1 MIIYTC
7 ITNSYDTIPKN
18 HYYDSE
24 VQYVCF
30 TDGTVD
36 VPSQWEKR
44 SIPIEH
50 DCPLRLSLYPK
61 IMQHKVFPLGSQV
74 VWIDGCYVITKEYVE
89 YCKKIFDKYTRAHI
103 VHPIKFTYYE
113 EITESFIAEFNSKD
127 DIMNITTRVKELG
140 FDFKQYV
147 NPMCATFWNTVT
159 KDAIKFNE
167 MWWDLSQISTRCD
180 QIAFVVS
187 KYFNDINWKQIEDI
201 SDIGTNL
208 SSLDHRKGETVRG
221 NIGRVKKHPKNGESN
236 QWMIIDDMIREVS
249 KLTRMPKLYLKD
261 GKVINRN
268 YHWKDIRNVREFK
281 EAKT

>member
-7 ITNSYDTIPKN
+7 ITNGYDEIPDG
-18 HYYDSE
+18 HYYDPD
-24 VQYVCF
+24 VQYICY
-30 TDGTVD
+30 TDGTIS
-36 VPSQWEKR
+36 PKGAWEFR
-44 SIPIEH
+44 DIPIEH

-61 IMQHKVFPLGSQV
+61 IMQHKVFPMGSQV

-103 VHPIKFTYYE
+103 VHPMKFTYYE
-113 EITESFIAEFNSKD
+113 EITESFIAEYNSKD
-127 DIMNITTRVKELG
+127 DIINITKRIKELG

-147 NPMCATFWNTVT
+147 NPMCATFWNTVN

-201 SDIGTNL
+201 SDIGTNF
-208 SSLDHRKGETVRG
+208 SSLDHRKGESVRG
-221 NIGRVKKHPKNGESN
+221 NIGRIKKHPKNGDLN
-236 QWMIIDDMIREVS
+236 QWMNIDDMIRDVS
-249 KLTRMPKLYLKD
+249 KLTGMTRLFYND
-261 GKVINRN
+261 
-268 YHWKDIRNVREFK
+268 HWKDVRNVREFR